1 MCVEGSIVVV
11 GSFFFLTTAGRQKNV
26 ILLQPGDRDGY
37 VPATAIMEEESKFEV
52 ELQHFC
58 QGSKGKMMARRLNMI
73 EASNSATKA

>member
-58 QGSKGKMMARRLNMI
+58 QGSKGKMMA
-73 EASNSATKA
+73 KHD